1 MRLEKGR
8 RIYIMHVSKILVF
21 ILVGTS
27 VLFTIQN
34 LVMVEIQFLF
44 WSFSLP
50 RAVLLVVIFA
60 IGFLTGWLVNSYLT
74 HKEKEK

>member
-1 MRLEKGR
+1 MRLDKAA
-8 RIYIMHVSKILVF
+8 RIYIMHINKILVF
-21 ILVGTS
+21 VLIGIT

-34 LVMVEIQFLF
+34 LAMAEIQFLL

-50 RAVLLVVIFA
+50 RAVLLLVIFA
-60 IGFLTGWLVNSYLT
+60 IGFLTGWLVKSYLT